1 MAETLTEALRELA
14 TQRLALA
21 NEQELVKECE
31 AWLAETPQGKKLTEY
46 KESAAKARARC
57 DAADARVRELAL
69 ASYAATGSKQPAKG
83 VTIRVGKR
91 LVYDRI
97 KASEWARANAPALF
111 ALDIKAWEKA
121 APTLPDAPIEV
132 VEEPSVAIASDL
144 AGI

>member
-1 MAETLTEALRELA
+1 LHELAQERAALRTAQNIIAEEEA
-14 TQRLALA
+14 ALA
-21 NEQELVKECE
+21 ATSEGKL
-31 AWLAETPQGKKLTEY
+31 LAEHRAILAGIKTHCDVVD
-46 KESAAKARARC
+46 AK
-57 DAADARVRELAL
+57 VRDLAL

-97 KASEWARANAPALF
+97 KASAWARTNAPALF
-111 ALDIKAWEKA
+111 TLDIKAWEKA
-121 APTLPDAPIEV
+121 APTLPDAPIEI